1 VYRAGRGE
9 LCTFAVRWRRRRS
22 NLPCTFRSDRVTEG
36 PGKPHGCSL
45 EYHGPAPAVDRRP
58 STADAITRRELHD
71 VDQEPAGAR
80 NSHDIGE
87 WPTDRPLHAS
97 REREVLIKFHRFSG
111 CPVARCQIDDLLKR
125 QDELNA
131 AGIETIVFLHSRAA
145 KILPNFQEIPGLHI
159 VADRQKAF
167 YREYQSRFLWRKL
180 FSAASWRAT
189 FSAFTK
195 GYLPQFN
202 RFEAGV
208 VGLPSDFL
216 VDKTAR
222 IIDVHY
228 GEHFGDSWTVSEV
241 LSKLRRKAGSSRK
254 VLAT

>member
-80 NSHDIGE
+80 NSHDISE
-87 WPTDRPLHAS
+87 WPTDQPLHAS
-97 REREVLIKFHRFSG
+97 REKRGAHQVSSVQRMS
-111 CPVARCQIDDLLKR
+111 RCTVPDRRPAQATR
-125 QDELNA
+125 RTERR
-131 AGIETIVFLHSRAA
+131 GIETIVFLHSRAA

-202 RFEAGV
+202 RFEGGV

-216 VDKTAR
+216 VDKTGK